1 MRRKHSNTTLTTW
14 DDVNSFLS
22 ERTHYIDSRIMQLKD
37 DLGLAKDPYDQ
48 QWYNRLIQELE
59 WTKQAIFKKYK
70 KDCALEIW
78 K

>member
-1 MRRKHSNTTLTTW
+1 
-14 DDVNSFLS
+14 
-22 ERTHYIDSRIMQLKD
+22 MQLKVD
-37 DLGLAKDPYDQ
+37 SGLAKDPHDQ

-59 WTKQAIFKKYK
+59 WTKQAIFKKYE